1 MEGQAKGPG
10 IYPLSAER
18 VETQALASAGE
29 AENLSHLMRTS
40 TLRNRQQPS
49 CWGREKKAHL
59 QTRPPEQLPLDTPP
73 EKLRCIRLMLAR
85 MQSKNSPA
93 RVKLMVPLWK
103 PLDSTS

>member
-40 TLRNRQQPS
+40 ALRNRQQLS
-49 CWGREKKAHL
+49 CWGRRRKPTCKLGL
-59 QTRPPEQLPLDTPP
+59 QNSYLYTPHQ
-73 EKLRCIRLMLAR
+73 R
-85 MQSKNSPA
+85 N
-93 RVKLMVPLWK
+93 
-103 PLDSTS
+103 